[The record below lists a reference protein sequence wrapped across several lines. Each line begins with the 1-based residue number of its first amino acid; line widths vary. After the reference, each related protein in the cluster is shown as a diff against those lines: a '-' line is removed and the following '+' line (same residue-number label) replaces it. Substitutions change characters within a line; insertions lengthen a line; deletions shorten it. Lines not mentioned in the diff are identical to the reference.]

1 MNGLANRQRGIVLIL
16 SLIMLVV
23 LTLLAVSAIR
33 LSTVNLRTVA
43 NAQSRS
49 EAMSAAQR
57 TIDCVLS
64 GNFADNVASVTGVV
78 TGPCAH
84 PASDPLVEGGKNY
97 TVVIDPLCLVR
108 STPVLNSALPPPD
121 VTGKSCVAGA
131 SHYPE
136 CTCST
141 GAGANSQCSDTI
153 WQLQATS
160 TSGWFGAN
168 VAITQGT
175 GIRMDNG
182 KLTAYINNPSIPQCP
197 GT

>member
-43 NAQSRS
+43 NAQARS

-64 GNFADNVASVTGVV
+64 SNFAENVTSITGIV

-84 PASDPLVEGGKNY
+84 PSASPIIEGGKNY
-97 TVVIDPLCLVR
+97 TVVIATPCLAR
-108 STPVLNSALPPPD
+108 SAPVLNIALD
-121 VTGKSCVAGA
+121 ITNAAEKTCQKGA
-131 SHYPE
+131 SAY
-136 CTCST
+136 
-141 GAGANSQCSDTI
+141 SQCSDTI
-153 WQLQATS
+153 WQIRATS
-160 TSGWFGAN
+160 TSGWFGAS
-168 VAITQGT
+168 VAITQGI

-182 KLTAYINNPSIPQCP
+182 KLTSYINDSSIPRCP
-197 GT
+197 DV

>member
-1 MNGLANRQRGIVLIL
+1 MNGLAKRQRGIVLIL

-43 NAQSRS
+43 NAQTRS

-64 GNFADNVASVTGVV
+64 TNFAENVASIAGIV

-84 PASDPLVEGGKNY
+84 PAGSPISEGGKNY
-97 TVVIDPLCLVR
+97 TVVIATPCLVR
-108 STPVLNSALPPPD
+108 SAPVLNIALNLADAAEKTCQKGSSA
-121 VTGKSCVAGA
+121 
-131 SHYPE
+131 Y
-136 CTCST
+136 
-141 GAGANSQCSDTI
+141 SQCSDTV
-153 WQLQATS
+153 WQIGATS
-160 TSGWFGAN
+160 SSGWFGAT
-168 VAITQGT
+168 VSITQGT

-182 KLTAYINNPSIPQCP
+182 KLTGYINDSTIPRCS
-197 GT
+197 GI

>member
-1 MNGLANRQRGIVLIL
+1 MNGLANRQRGLVLIL

-49 EAMSAAQR
+49 EALSTAQR
-57 TIDCVLS
+57 TIDMLLS
-64 GNFADNVASVTGVV
+64 SNFTTNIAGTAATVTVA
-78 TGPCAH
+78 
-84 PASDPLVEGGKNY
+84 EGGKNY
-97 TVVIDPLCLVR
+97 TVVIARPCLVR
-108 STPVLNSALPPPD
+108 SVPVLNTALPEPD
-121 VTGKSCVAGA
+121 VTGKACVAGVGA

-136 CTCST
+136 CTCSQ
-141 GAGANSQCSDTI
+141 GNSIYSQCSDTI

-160 TSGWFGAN
+160 SSGWFGAN
-168 VAITQGT
+168 VSITQGT

-182 KLTAYINNPSIPQCP
+182 QVTAYANDASYRCTSI
-197 GT
+197 

>member
-49 EAMSAAQR
+49 EALSTAQR

-64 GNFADNVASVTGVV
+64 NNFANNVASVTGIV
-78 TGPCAH
+78 TGPCA
-84 PASDPLVEGGKNY
+84 APLVEGGKNY
-97 TVVIDPLCLVR
+97 TVVIAPPCLVR
-108 STPVLNSALPPPD
+108 SAPVLNSALPPPD
-121 VTGKSCVAGA
+121 VTGKSCVPGA

-136 CTCST
+136 CTCSK
-141 GAGANSQCSDTI
+141 GASTNSQCSDTV

-160 TSGWFGAN
+160 TSGWFGAT
-168 VAITQGT
+168 VSITQGT